1 MVTTAVHDRL
11 ARAPQTW
18 VYVVAGAAMVL
29 LVANHVAGSMPH
41 PVAATDHHAH
51 GHHMP
56 GAPMPDQA
64 PNTLA
69 STWLWWTVMA
79 VAMMFPLAAAGA
91 RRIALASLWRRRHL
105 AIGEYLVG
113 YLSVW
118 AVAGLVAIVAVAAV
132 WPDGAPPQAV
142 PVVLLIAA
150 LWQVYPVRR
159 RALAR
164 CRGSG
169 FVNVRGWRADRDCV
183 ADGWNYGTKCLLT
196 CGPVMAVMAVGH
208 SLIVM
213 ACVTVLLLTERA
225 RGPNPAQR
233 AGRPLEAVGLVV
245 IAGAVYVWGL
255 STEMPLP

>member
-1 MVTTAVHDRL
+1 MVATTVHGHL

-18 VYVVAGAAMVL
+18 VYLVAAAAMVL
-29 LVANHVAGSMPH
+29 LLSHHVSGSVAP
-41 PVAATDHHAH
+41 PVSASGAHAH
-51 GHHMP
+51 AHHMHTV
-56 GAPMPDQA
+56 APTPAQA
-64 PNTLA
+64 ALA
-69 STWLWWTVMA
+69 STWLWWIVMT

-105 AIGEYLVG
+105 AIGEYLAG

-118 AVAGLVAIVAVAAV
+118 AVVGLAAIVAVAAV
-132 WPDGAPPQAV
+132 WPDGAPPHAV
-142 PVVLLIAA
+142 PVVLLVAA

-164 CRGSG
+164 CRGAG

-183 ADGWNYGTKCLLT
+183 ADGWNYGRKCVLT
-196 CGPVMAVMAVGH
+196 CGPVMAVMVVGH

-213 ACVTVLLLTERA
+213 ACVTALLLTERA

-233 AGRPLEAVGLVV
+233 AGRPFEAVCLVAL
-245 IAGAVYVWGL
+245 AGAAYVWML
-255 STEMPLP
+255 TTRTPLP